1 MVLDQIQPVCVSER
15 KFLNSFFHFE
25 RSENMICGIDEGSDV
40 ADEVDGLFSGKKLEP
55 VGPVVSKLSTDTA
68 ASGML
73 NQLFGSLLRE
83 LEEFIDF
90 AERLD
95 N

>member
-1 MVLDQIQPVCVSER
+1 MVLDQIQPVCVGER

-25 RSENMICGIDEGSDV
+25 RIENRMEELDEGNED
-40 ADEVDGLFSGKKLEP
+40 VDGFFSAKKLEP
-55 VGPVVSKLSTDTA
+55 MLLKLSTDTA
-68 ASGML
+68 ASTLL

-83 LEEFIDF
+83 LEDFIDF

-95 N
+95 S